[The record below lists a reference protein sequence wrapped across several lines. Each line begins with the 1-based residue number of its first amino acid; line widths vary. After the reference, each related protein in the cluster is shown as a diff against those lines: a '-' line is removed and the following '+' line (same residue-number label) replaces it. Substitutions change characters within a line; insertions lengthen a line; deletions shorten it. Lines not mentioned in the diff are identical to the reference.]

1 MMPILLLIL
10 IPIGALVV
18 YAIVFDLRRR
28 RRHDALRG
36 HDISSAARLARADA
50 EARGG
55 GGLGD
60 GGVGGAGGAGSGF

>member
-36 HDISSAARLARADA
+36 HDISSAARLARSEA

-55 GGLGD
+55 GGLGGGD
-60 GGVGGAGGAGSGF
+60 GGVGGAGAGL